1 MSIIKFENEIVD
13 LLLCPKAQDDF
24 KHWKLENLLLEIA
37 DKVYIDQIEDSYS
50 LAIIANMYAK
60 LENAHEYET
69 VMEKLK
75 KQAISEGRCIIFI

>member
-37 DKVYIDQIEDSYS
+37 DKVYIDQIEDVVQI
-50 LAIIANMYAK
+50 LHKCIVE
-60 LENAHEYET
+60 LER
-69 VMEKLK
+69 L
-75 KQAISEGRCIIFI
+75 GRFKIQYVIM

>member
-37 DKVYIDQIEDSYS
+37 DKVYIDQIEDVVQI
-50 LAIIANMYAK
+50 LHKCIVE
-60 LENAHEYET
+60 LER
-69 VMEKLK
+69 L
-75 KQAISEGRCIIFI
+75 GRFKIQHVIMRIYKS